1 MLEPELIAEFARE
14 YQLEF
19 NKRQREAVRRNSEAV
34 SEINAVDA
42 PITRIVNAI
51 EQGADAVQ
59 LRERQAELERK
70 RLDLKRE
77 FANVGGKDT
86 VIQIRPDLSHVYKRR
101 VAELRETLNG
111 DPETGG

>member
-1 MLEPELIAEFARE
+1 LLEPELIAEFARE

-34 SEINAVDA
+34 S
-42 PITRIVNAI
+42 
-51 EQGADAVQ
+51 
-59 LRERQAELERK
+59 AELERK